1 MERASLYPDAAQADT
16 AVSPNEK
23 LLISAPPPPSPVM
36 EAACTATQIS
46 QRQLINKLNHLNFL
60 DKPLYVT
67 FRHQA
72 YHRGLSL
79 KAKPQP
85 CHDNHLTC
93 LWQQDACS
101 VVNHPESFRFKNI
114 LIPDGRRFLVVE
126 PDVQE
131 IDIHSIQLILP
142 ETCRAQDARSTRRY
156 PCRGVNVY
164 VTQNGALFYGS
175 MIDFSTF
182 SFKIQVRTTPPQTFD
197 WMNNDLPMNVI
208 LFDGSRTLF
217 SGACRIVKK
226 SHGHKSQDWIVTPV
240 NRHLRRFNPKEFRS
254 TRQLMVP
261 LPTISFVHP
270 LSKKQVN
277 LEVLNLSG
285 SGLAVREEFKHA
297 MLLPGLIIPDLQIC
311 FGDGSHVT
319 CSVQVVYSQQI
330 EDVGK
335 TAMIRCGLAILDI
348 PADEHVKVLS
358 LIHQT
363 DNKNAYICHRVNLDD
378 LWDFFFE
385 TGFIY
390 PQKYEYI
397 EKHKARIKE
406 TYKKLY
412 TQNPNIARHFIHQ
425 RNGQILAHMAV
436 VRFYE
441 KAWMMH
447 HLAAIRSSSNRGGL
461 AVFNQM
467 GSFINDSHR
476 LNSIKMSYA
485 FCYYRPDNKFPN
497 HVFGGA
503 AKSILNPKRCSVDQ
517 FAYYHFRKIE
527 HRGCKLPEGWHI
539 EPITDSDLADFE
551 CYYEEQSGGLLIQA
565 LDLSADNHDIKETEQ
580 AFAQIGLLRCRHLFT
595 LKMADILKIVIII
608 DIADI
613 GLNMSDLTNCVKI
626 IILNHEGLDGQIIQT
641 SLSDLFDRLQLEDMP
656 VLTYP
661 AQSAR
666 ALGIPMEKLYNL
678 WIFDLNYTD
687 DYFRYLKRLL
697 KFFKH

>member
-1 MERASLYPDAAQADT
+1 
-16 AVSPNEK
+16 
-23 LLISAPPPPSPVM
+23 
-36 EAACTATQIS
+36 
-46 QRQLINKLNHLNFL
+46 
-60 DKPLYVT
+60 
-67 FRHQA
+67 
-72 YHRGLSL
+72 
-79 KAKPQP
+79 
-85 CHDNHLTC
+85 
-93 LWQQDACS
+93 
-101 VVNHPESFRFKNI
+101 
-114 LIPDGRRFLVVE
+114 
-126 PDVQE
+126 
-131 IDIHSIQLILP
+131 
-142 ETCRAQDARSTRRY
+142 
-156 PCRGVNVY
+156 
-164 VTQNGALFYGS
+164 
-175 MIDFSTF
+175 
-182 SFKIQVRTTPPQTFD
+182 
-197 WMNNDLPMNVI
+197 
-208 LFDGSRTLF
+208 
-217 SGACRIVKK
+217 
-226 SHGHKSQDWIVTPV
+226 
-240 NRHLRRFNPKEFRS
+240 
-254 TRQLMVP
+254 
-261 LPTISFVHP
+261 
-270 LSKKQVN
+270 
-277 LEVLNLSG
+277 
-285 SGLAVREEFKHA
+285 
-297 MLLPGLIIPDLQIC
+297 
-311 FGDGSHVT
+311 
-319 CSVQVVYSQQI
+319 
-330 EDVGK
+330 
-335 TAMIRCGLAILDI
+335 
-348 PADEHVKVLS
+348 
-358 LIHQT
+358 
-363 DNKNAYICHRVNLDD
+363 
-378 LWDFFFE
+378 
-385 TGFIY
+385 
-390 PQKYEYI
+390 
-397 EKHKARIKE
+397 
-406 TYKKLY
+406 
-412 TQNPNIARHFIHQ
+412 
-425 RNGQILAHMAV
+425 
-436 VRFYE
+436 
-441 KAWMMH
+441 MH

-527 HRGCKLPEGWHI
+527 HRGCKLPAGWHI

-666 ALGIPMEKLYNL
+666 GLGLPMEKLYNL